1 MIVVT
6 DEDATYI
13 YDLSI
18 EEDEEEDGKTATA
31 TAEVGD
37 ESIPPQ
43 LLFVHCGS
51 QSTKEAHWHPQI
63 TSLVMTTA
71 LSGYSAFI
79 PSNL

>member
-1 MIVVT
+1 MVVLS

-18 EEDEEEDGKTATA
+18 EEDEDEK
-31 TAEVGD
+31 EVQPELEG
-37 ESIPPQ
+37 IPPQ

-51 QSTKEAHWHPQI
+51 TSTKEVHWHPQI
-63 TSLVMTTA
+63 SSLLMTTSF
-71 LSGYSAFI
+71 SGYNVFI